1 MKGAEICLMV
11 LAAALMMLASRL
23 FKPLWAA
30 ALMTGL
36 LCAALG
42 VSWHAF
48 AAHGLLV
55 EPVTSCWRC

>member
-1 MKGAEICLMV
+1 
-11 LAAALMMLASRL
+11 MMLDSRL

-48 AAHGLLV
+48 AH
-55 EPVTSCWRC
+55 TDCWWNP